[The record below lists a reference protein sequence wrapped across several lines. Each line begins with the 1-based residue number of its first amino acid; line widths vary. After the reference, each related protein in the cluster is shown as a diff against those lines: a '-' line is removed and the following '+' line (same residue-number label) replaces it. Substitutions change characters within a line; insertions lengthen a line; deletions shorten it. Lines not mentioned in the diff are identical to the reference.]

1 MTKKE
6 KRELDI
12 QIWQMLWPIVLLTL
26 VQKLGSA
33 FEGIL
38 VSVNHA
44 EELTVIS
51 ICSPYI
57 TLINTV
63 SYGLGIA
70 INSMTGQFV
79 GKGLWEECHRRAIRF
94 VMLLLLAAG
103 CIMSVITVFLLIQA
117 FRPAPE
123 LRSTGFIYM
132 LPYLLGSPV
141 MLLFN
146 ALISGMRGFKDSKT
160 GMYMTCMII
169 PLQLFLSWVLY
180 TSFGLP
186 VLGYGMILARTAGC
200 VYGVRHYRR
209 RYVPE
214 NTADKPLPEGFSRDF
229 LRLAVP
235 VSLSKMIGPMA
246 HTLLNGM
253 LLSIGAAYVG
263 ASGLGGRLEGFFY
276 MPAMAMGSVTIT
288 LTAQQKKDGNM
299 SVLIRRLCIWSVT
312 PTLFMILLA
321 GIFSGPAWNMLT
333 ADAALRAAGVKY
345 WHICLPAYP
354 LIALEMTTTG
364 ILQAYGCGLP
374 ALVVTLI
381 RLWGV
386 QLPAAWLSVRYEWG
400 AAGVWMGFLLSNVVS
415 LVISVVWAWKKL
427 KPDKFDKKERGEI
440 S

>member
-57 TLINTV
+57 TLISTV

-70 INSMTGQFV
+70 INSMTGQFA
-79 GKGLWEECHRRAIRF
+79 GKGLWESCCRRAIRF
-94 VMLLLLAAG
+94 VLRLLLAAG
-103 CIMSVITVFLLIQA
+103 FIMSVITVFLLVQA
-117 FRPAPE
+117 FRSAPE
-123 LRSTGFIYM
+123 LRATGFLYM
-132 LPYLLGSPV
+132 LPYLMESPV

-169 PLQLFLSWVLY
+169 PLQLILSWLLY
-180 TSFGLP
+180 TGFGLP
-186 VLGYGMILARTAGC
+186 ALGYGMLLARIAGC

-209 RYVPE
+209 KFVPE
-214 NTADKPLPEGFSRDF
+214 NILDKPLPTGFAGDF

-246 HTLLNGM
+246 HTLLNGL
-253 LLSIGAAYVG
+253 LLSIGSAYVG

-276 MPAMAMGSVTIT
+276 MPAMAMGSVAIT
-288 LTAQQKKDGNM
+288 LTAQQKNDGNM
-299 SVLIRRLCIWSVT
+299 PVLIRRLCIWSVT
-312 PTLFMILLA
+312 PTLLMVLVAESFA
-321 GIFSGPAWNMLT
+321 GPIWGMLT
-333 ADAALRAAGVKY
+333 ADAALQAAGAEY
-345 WHICLPAYP
+345 WHICLLAYP
-354 LIALEMTTTG
+354 FIALEMTTTG
-364 ILQAYGCGLP
+364 ILQACGCGMP
-374 ALVVTLI
+374 ALVITLI
-381 RLWGV
+381 RLWCI

-400 AAGVWMGFLLSNVVS
+400 ASGVWIGFLLSNVVS
-415 LVISVVWAWKKL
+415 LAVSVFWARKKL
-427 KPDKFDKKERGEI
+427 KANKFGKKEKGDI
-440 S
+440 